1 MLYKQFAKPEGSIG
15 KITGWFMVKE
25 NERRN
30 EWTLSFLDIQKN
42 DKVLEVGFGP
52 ADALKKIAGK
62 EGITLY
68 GIDPSESMVETALRR
83 LKKEKAAEQ
92 ICMMQG
98 EAQML
103 EDFYQP
109 LDKIYSINNISFWET
124 PVKTLN
130 HLHSLLRP
138 GGRIALT
145 LSPHGR
151 GTSDETTEVM
161 GGQLRALL
169 EESGFNQIE
178 VFIKPTFPNDTVCAL
193 GMKK

>member
-1 MLYKQFAKPEGSIG
+1 MLYEQFAKPEGWLG

-25 NERRN
+25 NEKRN
-30 EWTLSFLDIQKN
+30 EWTLSFLDIQNK
-42 DKVLEVGFGP
+42 DRVLEVGFGP
-52 ADALKKIAGK
+52 ADALKKIADK
-62 EGITLY
+62 EGTVLY

-83 LKKEKAAEQ
+83 LKNEKRPDQ
-92 ICMMQG
+92 VCLMHGQ
-98 EAQML
+98 AQVL
-103 EDFYQP
+103 EDFQQP
-109 LDKIYSINNISFWET
+109 LDKIYSINNISFWDT
-124 PVKTLN
+124 PVKTLS
-130 HLHSLLRP
+130 HLRSLLRP

-169 EESGFNQIE
+169 EEAGFNNIE

-193 GMKK
+193 GMNK